1 MVSVSL
7 MLASMDQ
14 KADKGSSSATT
25 SKPKPLGAPD
35 AHLLLMTRVFSPWT
49 PKKRE
54 KKEMLAT
61 KAAAGAKKEA
71 LRDDSEA
78 FTVVA
83 HGKKYHLV
91 GPNGMGKS
99 TILKL
104 LAWRKTSVPK
114 TIDVLLVEQEV
125 VGDDKSALEAVV
137 QAAEELVRLCEEEN
151 NSEDDDGGEKLV
163 ELYERL
169 QVIVAD
175 AAESQASKVLAGLG
189 WRLRISLTR
198 PLFDQPTLLLHD
210 ETANYLDL
218 RAVLWL
224 EEYLCRWKKTLVV
237 VSRDRDF
244 LKTVCNEIFIFMIR
258 SFNLKAAKMAGNQAQ
273 QKKVKEQADFFF
285 QSQPNLP
292 HLSCKLID
300 VNFGYQNRD
309 DFRLSNVGVG
319 INMGTRVA
327 IAGPNGAGKS
337 TLLNLLAGYLILTEG
352 EARKCQKLRIGRYS
366 QHFVDLVTKQETPVQ
381 YLLRLNPEQGL
392 RKQQA
397 VRARLRKFGLP
408 GRNHLQPIVKL
419 SGGERLGYEPTND
432 VQSTDALADALDEFT
447 GGVVLVSHDSRIIS
461 KVCEDE
467 EIGENGTVESFP
479 GIFDEYKEELQK
491 EIKAEVDELFEVQV
505 CLSQL
510 YYVVLPYI
518 LWILRQIKCMHL
530 MITYFCSKI
539 GVIYLWGESSKTQLL
554 SIGCLYTDNVEFK
567 EMALLRST

>member
-175 AAESQASKVLAGLG
+175 AAESQASKILAGLG

-218 RAVLWL
+218 CAILWS

-237 VSRDRDF
+237 VSNDRDF
-244 LKTVCNEIFIFMIR
+244 LKTSFIFQR
-258 SFNLKAAKMAGNQAQ
+258 
-273 QKKVKEQADFFF
+273 
-285 QSQPNLP
+285 QPNLP

-461 KVCEDE
+461 RVCEDE

-505 CLSQL
+505 
-510 YYVVLPYI
+510 
-518 LWILRQIKCMHL
+518 
-530 MITYFCSKI
+530 
-539 GVIYLWGESSKTQLL
+539 
-554 SIGCLYTDNVEFK
+554 
-567 EMALLRST
+567 